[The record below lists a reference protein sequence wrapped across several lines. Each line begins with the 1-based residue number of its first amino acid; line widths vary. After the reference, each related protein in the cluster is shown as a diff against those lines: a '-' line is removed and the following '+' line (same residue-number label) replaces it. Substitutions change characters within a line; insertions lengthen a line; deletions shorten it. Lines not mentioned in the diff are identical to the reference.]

1 MPLGRQIKPPNGR
14 FLVIIG
20 WLVLDDYSI
29 GDRKKSPTGRFSM
42 KIGWLILR
50 DCYHQGIK
58 SDF

>member
-50 DCYHQGIK
+50 DCYHYL
-58 SDF
+58 FH